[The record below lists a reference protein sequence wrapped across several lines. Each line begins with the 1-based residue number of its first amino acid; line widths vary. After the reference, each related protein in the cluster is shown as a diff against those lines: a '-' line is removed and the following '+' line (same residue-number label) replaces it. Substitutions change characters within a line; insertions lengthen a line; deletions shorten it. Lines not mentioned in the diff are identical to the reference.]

1 MKKFLSILLLCAILL
16 SFPVIAHAESE
27 DSNES
32 EVYSGEIIPSE
43 EEEQEYLSSLSKT
56 DLLKIKQKETEAKL
70 IEKFSKPTAR
80 AAYKIS
86 IPGTFT
92 IYQQSKS
99 YYCVPACVK
108 SVLQYIN
115 GKSDSQ
121 DKIASDLGTIR
132 IGTDGRK
139 IAPYLNKK
147 QKSFYYAR
155 LEEPSKT
162 LMESCLYAT
171 IARNKKP
178 CLMAIITESNDDWYY
193 TTRGHRLVVNAIYSD
208 KSRIQFADPMGKLNS
223 NWPYFYVKSS
233 TLVKKVCNDIIW

>member
-86 IPGTFT
+86 IPGKF
-92 IYQQSKS
+92 IMYQQSKS

-121 DKIASDLGTIR
+121 DKIANDLGTIR

-139 IAPYLNKK
+139 IAPYLNKSK
-147 QKSFYYAR
+147 RLFIMPVLKNQAKHLWEVASMQQLQKNISPVY
-155 LEEPSKT
+155 
-162 LMESCLYAT
+162 
-171 IARNKKP
+171 
-178 CLMAIITESNDDWYY
+178 
-193 TTRGHRLVVNAIYSD
+193 
-208 KSRIQFADPMGKLNS
+208 
-223 NWPYFYVKSS
+223 
-233 TLVKKVCNDIIW
+233 

>member
-32 EVYSGEIIPSE
+32 EVYSGEIISSE

-86 IPGTFT
+86 IPGKF
-92 IYQQSKS
+92 IMYQQSKS

-121 DKIASDLGTIR
+121 DKIANDLGTIR

-147 QKSFYYAR
+147 QTSFYYAR

-162 LMESCLYAT
+162 LMGSCLYAT
-171 IARNKKP
+171 IAKKHKP
-178 CLMAIITESNDDWYY
+178 CLLAIVNEDGKDWHYS
-193 TTRGHRLVVNAIYSD
+193 TPGHRLVVNAIYSD
-208 KSRIQFADPMGKLNS
+208 KSKIQLADPLGNTHTG
-223 NWPYFYVKSS
+223 WPYFYLKRLSEVNNI
-233 TLVKKVCNDIIW
+233 CQDIIW

>member
-86 IPGTFT
+86 IPGKFT
-92 IYQQSKS
+92 MYQQ
-99 YYCVPACVK
+99 VK
-108 SVLQYIN
+108 VI
-115 GKSDSQ
+115 
-121 DKIASDLGTIR
+121 IAFPL
-132 IGTDGRK
+132 
-139 IAPYLNKK
+139 A
-147 QKSFYYAR
+147 
-155 LEEPSKT
+155 
-162 LMESCLYAT
+162 
-171 IARNKKP
+171 
-178 CLMAIITESNDDWYY
+178 
-193 TTRGHRLVVNAIYSD
+193 
-208 KSRIQFADPMGKLNS
+208 
-223 NWPYFYVKSS
+223 
-233 TLVKKVCNDIIW
+233 

>member
-1 MKKFLSILLLCAILL
+1 MKKFLSILLLCAILF
-16 SFPVIAHAESE
+16 SFPVIVHAESE
-27 DSNES
+27 DSNGS

-70 IEKFSKPTAR
+70 ISKFSKQTSR
-80 AAYKIS
+80 APYKIS

-99 YYCVPACVK
+99 YYCVPASVK

-121 DKIASDLGTIR
+121 DKIASDLGTIK

-147 QKSFYYAR
+147 QKSIYYAR
-155 LEEPSKT
+155 LEKPSKT
-162 LMESCLYAT
+162 LMGSCLYAT
-171 IARNKKP
+171 ITRNKKP
-178 CLMAIITESNDDWYY
+178 CLMAIITTSNDDWYY
-193 TTRGHRLVVNAIYSD
+193 TTQGHRLVVNAIYSD
-208 KSRIQFADPMGKLNS
+208 KSKIQFADPMGKLKS
-223 NWPYFYVKSS
+223 NWPYFYVKNS
-233 TLVKKVCNDIIW
+233 TLVNKVCNDIIW

>member
-16 SFPVIAHAESE
+16 AFPVIAHAESE